1 MGKKYV
7 NTGNSNISFGNEVK
21 VLKGDTIELSDELL
35 EEKADAVETLIG
47 EGKLTEAGKVKE
59 KPEEPKE
66 LEEKIKRNK
75 VRK

>member
-7 NTGNSNISFGNEVK
+7 NTGTSDISFGDGIK
-21 VLKGDTIELSDELL
+21 VLKGETIELSEKLL

-59 KPEEPKE
+59 KPEEPE
-66 LEEKIKRNK
+66 EPEEKKGK
-75 VRK
+75 KK